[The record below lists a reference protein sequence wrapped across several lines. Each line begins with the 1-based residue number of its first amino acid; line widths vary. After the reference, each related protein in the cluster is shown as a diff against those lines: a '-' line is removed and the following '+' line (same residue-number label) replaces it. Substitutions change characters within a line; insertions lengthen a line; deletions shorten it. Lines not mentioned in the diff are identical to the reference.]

1 MTPDTLAPHHIVEN
15 ARAYMRSNISKRLSI
30 ATVAKGIGVSSVDLK
45 GSYLCSTPTTFDKDL
60 IKIRMEVLYKAI
72 TDEPWI
78 PIEQHIKVVGLE
90 DCPQAHLEFEDA
102 FWISIDDHRKNCLCL
117 K

>member
-1 MTPDTLAPHHIVEN
+1 
-15 ARAYMRSNISKRLSI
+15 MRSNISKRLSI
-30 ATVAKGIGVSSVDLK
+30 AAVAKGIGVSSVDLK